1 MVSGVHQ
8 ESVLGLLSFLVYI
21 NDLDRGIRSKISKFA
36 DDMKIAST
44 VQGAQDNFRVQ
55 RDLDRMVA

>member
-8 ESVLGLLSFLVYI
+8 ESVLGPLSFLVYI
-21 NDLDRGIRSKISKFA
+21 NDLDIGIRSKILKFP
-36 DDMKIAST
+36 DDMKITST
-44 VQGAQDNFRVQ
+44 VQGAPDNFRVQ